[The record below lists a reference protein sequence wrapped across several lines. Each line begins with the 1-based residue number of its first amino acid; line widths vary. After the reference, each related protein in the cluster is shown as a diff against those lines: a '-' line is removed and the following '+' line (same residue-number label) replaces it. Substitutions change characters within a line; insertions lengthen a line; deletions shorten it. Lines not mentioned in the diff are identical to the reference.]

1 MNDNYQPPAKNTPI
15 ALRLVPQ
22 ITGYTIQQLL
32 SVLTVPIPH
41 VDRDIIYLKAYQWPW
56 KQGSH
61 DSKPVAALKELLA
74 PAMAA
79 KSLREAI
86 AVIPTNLFVRS
97 EDLENCVI
105 NSFSDAT
112 GEPTPLSERPDW
124 NPNLY
129 DLEDLIEKCPSQL
142 TTICTFSNKPKH
154 KPREEGKKETSDRKA
169 LLQKRC
175 NEIQKESPVPLTK
188 DAIARKLQKMEEFK
202 TIKLSTIERIIR
214 TRDKKL

>member
-1 MNDNYQPPAKNTPI
+1 MTE
-15 ALRLVPQ
+15 
-22 ITGYTIQQLL
+22 
-32 SVLTVPIPH
+32 PIPH

-79 KSLREAI
+79 KSPQEAI
-86 AVIPTNLFVRS
+86 AVIPINLFVWS

-105 NSFSDAT
+105 NSFFDAT
-112 GEPTPLSERPDW
+112 GEPMPPSERPDW

-129 DLEDLIEKCPSQL
+129 GLEDLIEKCPPQL

-169 LLQKRC
+169 LLQERC
-175 NEIQKESPVPLTK
+175 NEIQKESSVPLKK
-188 DAIARKLQKMEEFK
+188 DAIARILQKMKEFETMELQ
-202 TIKLSTIERIIR
+202 TIMRNFSIS
-214 TRDKKL
+214 KKIP